1 MSEHTVRNYGVD
13 LAQFLSHLVDV
24 SQAGEFPDRVTHLQI
39 RAFMADLSEK
49 GASRQTVA
57 RKIAA
62 LRSFY
67 KYLQRQGRVTAN
79 PARVVHTP
87 KLEKKIPA
95 FLTVSMM
102 ERLLAAPEG
111 GTFIGSRDKAILEL
125 IYSAGL
131 RSFEL
136 VSLDH
141 EDIDLERRVLRLR
154 GKGMKERIN
163 PVGRYAITALELYLN
178 CKTVHPEKHR
188 FDPQAVFLNF
198 RGQRLTTRSVRR
210 MLSHYAGLAGLPPDV
225 SPHTLRHSFATHLL
239 QRGADLRVVQEL
251 LGHENIST
259 TQIYTH
265 ITAGDMQRIYAES
278 HPRAE
283 TEAKGMAGVTAPT
296 GDELVGVASAQ
307 LGAAAYYGAADAPPG
322 GVGAFAVGSAAYEDD
337 DYGDDYGDAED
348 ADDVFEEGEAV
359 GAGVGEELA
368 YAAET
373 A

>member
-13 LAQFLSHLVDV
+13 LAQFLTHLVDN
-24 SQAGEFPDRVTHLQI
+24 SQAEEFPENVTHIMI
-39 RAFMADLSEK
+39 RAFMTELGDK
-49 GASRQTVA
+49 GVSRQTIA

-67 KYLQRQGRVTAN
+67 KYMQRLGRVSTN
-79 PARVVHTP
+79 PARIVHTP
-87 KLEKKIPA
+87 KLEKKIPT

-102 ERLLAAPEG
+102 EKLLAAPEG
-111 GTFIGSRDKAILEL
+111 GTFTGSRDKAILEL

-136 VSLDH
+136 VGLDH
-141 EDIDLERRVLRLR
+141 ADIDLDRRILRLR

-163 PVGRYAITALELYLN
+163 PVGRYAVAALEDYLRH
-178 CKTVHPEKHR
+178 KESHPDRAR
-188 FDPQAVFLNF
+188 FDADAVFLNF

-210 MLSHYAGLAGLPPDV
+210 MLSHYAGLAGLPGDV

-265 ITAGDMQRIYAES
+265 ITASEMQRIYSES

-283 TEAKGMAGVTAPT
+283 
-296 GDELVGVASAQ
+296 Q
-307 LGAAAYYGAADAPPG
+307 
-322 GVGAFAVGSAAYEDD
+322 
-337 DYGDDYGDAED
+337 
-348 ADDVFEEGEAV
+348 EAV
-359 GAGVGEELA
+359 TPPPLGQEVMLPDLA
-368 YAAET
+368 AKT

>member
-1 MSEHTVRNYGVD
+1 MSTLSRVNHVDITDFLNYLGCERNMSEHTVRNYGVD
-13 LAQFLSHLVDV
+13 LAQFLTHLTEND
-24 SQAGEFPDRVTHLQI
+24 QAKDFPDNVTHIMI
-39 RAFMADLSEK
+39 RSFMADLGEK
-49 GASRQTVA
+49 GVSRPTVA

-87 KLEKKIPA
+87 KLEKKIPT

-111 GTFIGSRDKAILEL
+111 GTFTGSRDKAILEL

-136 VSLDH
+136 VGLDH
-141 EDIDLERRVLRLR
+141 ADIDLDRRVLRLK

-163 PVGRYAITALELYLN
+163 PVGRYAVSALEDYLSH
-178 CKTVHPEKHR
+178 KRAHPDRER
-188 FDPQAVFLNF
+188 FDAEAVFLNF

-210 MLSHYAGLAGLPPDV
+210 MLSHYAGVAGLPSDV

-265 ITAGDMQRIYAES
+265 ITAQEMQRVYSDS

-283 TEAKGMAGVTAPT
+283 H
-296 GDELVGVASAQ
+296 GVAE
-307 LGAAAYYGAADAPPG
+307 LPKIG
-322 GVGAFAVGSAAYEDD
+322 
-337 DYGDDYGDAED
+337 
-348 ADDVFEEGEAV
+348 EEEML
-359 GAGVGEELA
+359 EELA
-368 YAAET
+368 VKT